1 MYLLGCAG
9 ALRVC
14 VCVCFLR
21 RMITHN
27 RCAAEST
34 VLIVKTVGIP
44 RFSCLL
50 SPVSAVTSQYFF
62 FLHEGNMEEERT
74 TAELRKNVIQ
84 VSKS

>member
-1 MYLLGCAG
+1 MCLLGYAG

-14 VCVCFLR
+14 VCVLR

-27 RCAAEST
+27 RCAAEP
-34 VLIVKTVGIP
+34 VLIVETVGTP

-50 SPVSAVTSQYFF
+50 SLVSAVTSQYSV
-62 FLHEGNMEEERT
+62 FLHEGNMEEERIA
-74 TAELRKNVIQ
+74 AELQKNVIQ

>member
-9 ALRVC
+9 SLHVC
-14 VCVCFLR
+14 VCVLR

-27 RCAAEST
+27 RCAAKST
-34 VLIVKTVGIP
+34 VLIVETVGTP

-50 SPVSAVTSQYFF
+50 SPVSAVTSQYSV

-74 TAELRKNVIQ
+74 AAELQKNVIQ